1 MQLSEHFTLEEL
13 TFSQT
18 ATRKGINNE
27 PSEAVKANL
36 AVLAKGLERVRAI
49 LLCPL
54 HISSGYRSVELNRA
68 IGGTAK
74 SAHIDGYAAD
84 FTAPAFGNPEAIV
97 RQLKRTG
104 IQCDQCIMEGG
115 ANGGWV
121 HISFAPAMR
130 NQFLTATFNNGV
142 ATYSEYKES

>member
-1 MQLSEHFTLEEL
+1 MQLTDHFTLEEL

-36 AVLAKGLERVRAI
+36 AILAKGLERVRAI
-49 LLCPL
+49 LLSPL

-68 IGGTAK
+68 IGGSSK

-104 IQCDQCIMEGG
+104 IQCDQCIMEGT
-115 ANGGWV
+115 WV

-142 ATYSEYKES
+142 ATYHPYKEAV

>member
-1 MQLSEHFTLEEL
+1 MTQLTEHFTLEEL

-36 AVLAKGLERVRAI
+36 ETLAKGLERVRAI
-49 LLCPL
+49 LLSPI
-54 HISSGYRSVELNRA
+54 HISSGYRSPDLNKL
-68 IGGTAK
+68 IGGSAK
-74 SAHIDGYAAD
+74 SAHMDGYAAD
-84 FTAPAFGNPEAIV
+84 FTAPAFGNPESIV
-97 RQLKRTG
+97 RTLKRSMLPV
-104 IQCDQCIMEGG
+104 DQVVMEGT
-115 ANGGWV
+115 WV

-142 ATYSEYKES
+142 ASYSEYKES

>member
-1 MQLSEHFTLEEL
+1 MNLSEHFSLEEL

-49 LLCPL
+49 LLSPI

-68 IGGTAK
+68 IGGSSK
-74 SAHIDGYAAD
+74 SAHMDGFAAD
-84 FTAPAFGNPEAIV
+84 FTAPAFGCPEAIV

-104 IQCDQCIMEGG
+104 IQCDQCIMEQ
-115 ANGGWV
+115 NWV

>member
-1 MQLSEHFTLEEL
+1 MNLTDHFSLEEL

-27 PSEAVKANL
+27 PSESVKKNL
-36 AVLAKGLERVRAI
+36 EGLAKGLERVRAI

-84 FTAPAFGNPEAIV
+84 FTAPAFGTPEAIV
-97 RQLKRTG
+97 RQLKRSG
-104 IQCDQCIMEGG
+104 IKADQVIMEQ
-115 ANGGWV
+115 NWV

-130 NQFLTATFNNGV
+130 NQFLTATFKNGV
-142 ATYSEYKES
+142 ASYSEYKES

>member
-1 MQLSEHFTLEEL
+1 MNLSEHFTLEEL

-49 LLCPL
+49 LLSPL

-84 FTAPAFGNPEAIV
+84 FTAPAFGSPEAIV

-104 IQCDQCIMEGG
+104 IQCDQCIFEGT
-115 ANGGWV
+115 WC

-130 NQFLTATFNNGV
+130 NQFLTATFKNGV

>member
-1 MQLSEHFTLEEL
+1 MNLSEHFTLEEL

-49 LLCPL
+49 LLSPI
-54 HISSGYRSVELNRA
+54 HISSGYRSVELNKL
-68 IGGTAK
+68 IGGSGK
-74 SAHIDGYAAD
+74 SAHMDGFAAD
-84 FTAPAFGNPEAIV
+84 FTAPSFGNPETIV
-97 RQLKRTG
+97 RTLYRHG
-104 IQCDQCIMEGG
+104 IQCDQCIMEGT
-115 ANGGWV
+115 WV

-130 NQFLTATFNNGV
+130 NQFLIATFNNGV
-142 ATYSEYKES
+142 ASYSKYKES